1 MGWAVIF
8 DILRFLARAIVDLK
22 FWLRDTIIFQSL
34 KLMDRDMAIADVE
47 TAIHNLEDAIANLAE
62 GDRGDADLE
71 WSLRRHRKVLAEL
84 KKNPPA

>member
-1 MGWAVIF
+1 M
-8 DILRFLARAIVDLK
+8 DLK

-34 KLMDRDMAIADVE
+34 RTMDRDVAIADVE

-71 WSLRRHRKVLAEL
+71 WSLRRHRKALAEL